1 MERARSVLPRYPPTL
16 VIFEKGIFVEEKE
29 NVGGKKAGFGMVD
42 KCPELGGLEEW

>member
-1 MERARSVLPRYPPTL
+1 MLVRYPPTL

-29 NVGGKKAGFGMVD
+29 NGRAGVGGWGCEAGFGMAE